1 MKYGKLNKRQWN
13 GKQQKPI
20 FGGSSKVL
28 CHEQVCIMFI
38 NMFLNLHYYLN
49 FHIQSLLD
57 PLICD
62 NSQGV
67 INI

>member
-1 MKYGKLNKRQWN
+1 MKYAKHNKRQWN

-38 NMFLNLHYYLN
+38 NMFLNQHYYLI
-49 FHIQSLLD
+49 FIFKTYWIH
-57 PLICD
+57 
-62 NSQGV
+62 
-67 INI
+67 

>member
-1 MKYGKLNKRQWN
+1 MKYAKRNKRQWN

-38 NMFLNLHYYLN
+38 YMFFEPTLLFD
-49 FHIQSLLD
+49 FHIQNLLD

-62 NSQGV
+62 KSQGV
-67 INI
+67 IYI

>member
-1 MKYGKLNKRQWN
+1 MKYAKLNKRQWN

-28 CHEQVCIMFI
+28 CHEEVCIMFI
-38 NMFLNLHYYLN
+38 NIFFLPTLLSA
-49 FHIQSLLD
+49 FHIQNLLD

-67 INI
+67 IHI